1 MQTARLALGL
11 SQKDLAAKVN
21 EKQSV
26 LQDIESGR
34 ATANPQ
40 VLGKIERQLG
50 VKLRGSYCSP
60 WFGPPLRVHAVFT
73 LGTDIGKKLEGPKR
87 AAAA

>member
-11 SQKDLAAKVN
+11 SQNDLAAKVN

-40 VLGKIERQLG
+40 LLGKIERKLG
-50 VKLRGSYCSP
+50 VKLRGSYTHC
-60 WFGPPLRVHAVFT
+60 G
-73 LGTDIGKKLEGPKR
+73 
-87 AAAA
+87 